1 MSNSIDQRVVEMR
14 FENEQ
19 FEKGISTSLKSL
31 DNLKKGLDT
40 RNAVKG
46 LTELANAGRSLD
58 LSIIGDKVDYIA
70 ERFNIVG
77 IMAQR
82 FKEKIVDTLTAIPT
96 QLYQTIEQF
105 TALEMAGEGFQKF
118 GQKTTSVGTLV
129 SQGFDLSD
137 VNEQISRLNW
147 FADETSYSL
156 TDMTENIAK
165 FTASG
170 MGLKESSDA
179 MQGIALWAAL
189 SGQNA
194 GVASRAMYQLSQA
207 LGSGVMRKEDYKS
220 IQNMSMDTMEFRQI
234 ALDTAVAM
242 GTLQKNADG
251 TYRSLIEGAHQ
262 EDFAIGQFADHLTQ
276 DMWFT
281 SDVMMEVYKK
291 YGSAVNQIYDYTE
304 QHGVTAS
311 EAIVALGDAVDAFGM
326 KAFKAGQEARTWQ
339 DVVDATKD
347 AVSSQW
353 MQTWELIFG
362 DYEEAKNLW
371 TDLANELWDVFAGG
385 GEERNERL
393 ADVLSSKWG
402 QFTKAIKEAGVN
414 QSDFEDAFKETLRA
428 QGVGIDG
435 MIEEYGSL
443 EKAMQHIP
451 DASKWVAEA
460 LRSMAGEGT
469 EAVTEISTNVE
480 ELQRLVDRVIAGDFG
495 NGRLVRAAN
504 FAAEGLEN
512 YELVQELV
520 NEKVEKGTIDWSK
533 FTKEELKSVGATD
546 EQAEALMKLAA
557 QAEATGTPLNEL
569 IASLEKPTGR
579 QLLLESFWNFF
590 HGIVDSINAV
600 KESFHDIF
608 PQKTTEQLYSM
619 LEGLHRFSE
628 YFVLTAEK
636 AEILKQHFRGLFAAI
651 DIVYQAFKAVGGAL
665 LSIAKHLLPSG
676 DAMRGI
682 LGFTGSLADAVVAFD
697 EWIKETGAFHNALQG
712 FANAVNSLI
721 DMLKK
726 LAKDGF
732 EYVKEALINFDIPGE
747 SFSEKL
753 RGIADKFGEKIHQ
766 FWVWIQEEFQNES
779 KSFGDKISTIVGK
792 AVEGLA
798 GALKGLL
805 IAIDGNGPT
814 LKEIFGRVKDLFYNI
829 IGVFSDFFGE
839 VDSGDVLDVISVI
852 FQGLI
857 ALDIAKFLK
866 VADGVKDVFKKL
878 EDALVSWQANIRA
891 ETIQKIAVAI
901 GILALVMIALSF
913 LDWGQIARGS
923 VAIVSLAFALSML
936 MAAYG
941 KFAKTSTLS
950 IGKKGITSSNTQVKG
965 LISMATS
972 LFIIAMAVQKLGS
985 LDPQA
990 LENGMGAIVVLM
1002 GILGGIIAIINLT
1015 DNSIG
1020 AKGSGVGTALMKL
1033 SASIYVLAN
1042 IAQKLGAL
1050 STETLVKGVGA
1061 TVALLTAM
1069 SYALAK
1075 IPSSKY
1081 TAEKTK
1087 AMTGLSKT
1095 MVIMASAMWI
1105 MGQIETGKLLLTATI
1120 IGAALYGMV
1129 KVLNEMPDSKQLGKK
1144 SHTIEVFG
1152 KLMYQVGL
1160 AVAALGIGMKLI
1172 GSLGWKGLAVALT
1185 GLAAAI
1191 VIFAVAARL
1200 ISDSMATKLDKLGW
1214 SMLKFGAGV
1223 MLMGIA
1229 MPLLAK
1235 GIIALSLALAEI
1247 AGAIILAAPLIA
1259 DALIAIVVE
1268 AVRALSESVTAIVD
1282 SVLTMLH
1289 DVCAALRG
1297 NVGPIVADVI
1307 TVVIE
1312 ILDALAEKTP
1322 ELVVVIIKLLGKIG
1336 EGLKLAFENMSMDTL
1351 LGLSG
1356 AIAILSFVMGVL
1368 SKMEI
1373 DVKNALKAAV
1383 FIGLTMAEMAA
1394 IFYLIR
1400 DVDGENL
1407 LKQSEGMS
1415 LGITAMAGALKL
1427 MSTLKVDAKQAFQ
1440 AALALDAFVF
1450 GVGGIAAIVGGII
1463 NWLDPGG
1470 AVMRALDTAAG
1481 LMEKVG
1487 ELIGGFFGGI
1497 ISGFGKAVSSSL
1509 PVIGQNMTDFATN
1522 AAGFFEFL
1530 NESVT
1535 DDILVK
1541 ASNLVGLATILS
1553 GEELVIGIN
1562 NFFNGIGA
1570 AITGAITGSEAK
1582 SPLAQF
1588 AEQLTELA
1596 GELKDFADAMSKV
1609 KTGPLQVG
1617 IDAAKAL
1624 TEIADNL
1631 PDANGSWLG
1640 FDVPALATFAG
1651 QLKDL
1656 GTGIAEFS
1664 AEVDGKINEGSVTAA
1679 ANAASALAEM
1689 VAIVPPDPSAI
1700 AQWLGFDTTE
1710 KGGFSEAIKKIGA
1723 AMVDFQKQTLNID
1736 PGHITEMSTAV
1747 DTCTTM
1753 LGNIAT
1759 VASTVLSDFS
1769 FAEGFG
1775 GAMQTVAQ
1783 KLKITSTYAEQIDL
1797 ENLGKMQTVLTD
1809 MATLATDYDLDK
1821 VGEETNTF
1829 SGHLGGFA
1837 DSVSDFATKLK
1848 DIETYKINAVIGALV
1863 SLVNQFAAIGT
1874 EGSTAIKNVTESL
1887 KIASETDWS
1896 KLPEWGLH
1904 LYSFGTKIR
1913 SFITQVEGLD
1923 ETKVSNAS
1931 TIIDKIKELDESI
1944 GDAATADWSLDSMG
1958 GRLENFGQS
1967 LNTFGWWLS
1976 GFDLVH
1982 TSGVMKVITEIVD
1995 GILALGP
2002 EGSAA
2007 MKDFGEGLKNLGAFS
2022 ASGFTISVSDAG
2034 KSVFNAGKTLMT
2046 KFLEGLGGDSS
2057 GYVSDPTNHPSR
2069 IFFNDM
2075 MQKILDWLNG
2085 DEVKT
2090 DWTDVGKDLMT
2101 YLEDGF
2107 KEKEDVFKTAIG
2119 TSMTNMR
2126 VRIRDESTKFKMS
2139 GENLAGKIIEGVRA
2153 KRPSMYQAGVY
2164 LVGGLV
2170 NSLADQVAQNNNQLY
2185 NKGKNLA
2192 AEVDRG
2198 IRSEGQIKSPS
2209 RMTYAD
2215 GTYLVLG
2222 LVNSLRDNAKLAFS
2236 AGQDLSSSSM
2246 DGIRSAIS
2254 NVKSILESDIDTQP
2268 VIRPVLDDSEI
2279 QNGVAGISALFN
2291 GSSYAYRGAASIA
2304 GRISAKNLTLE
2315 DGAGTTYNF
2324 NQYNN
2329 SPKALDRLEIY
2340 RQTKN
2345 LLSSTRAR
2353 VGAT

>member
-70 ERFNIVG
+70 ERFNVVG

-207 LGSGVMRKEDYKS
+207 LGSGIMRKEDYKS

-353 MQTWELIFG
+353 MKTWELIFG

-371 TDLANELWDVFAGG
+371 TDLANELWDVFASG

-402 QFTKAIKEAGVN
+402 KFTKAIKEAGVN
-414 QSDFEDAFKETLRA
+414 QSDFEDAFKETLRT
-428 QGVGIDG
+428 QGVGIDK

-451 DASKWVAEA
+451 DASKFVAEA

-480 ELQRLVDRVIAGDFG
+480 ELQKLVDRVIAGDFG

-753 RGIADKFGEKIHQ
+753 RGIADKFGEKVHQ

-779 KSFGDKISTIVGK
+779 KSFGDKISSIVGK

-829 IGVFSDFFGE
+829 IGVFSDFFGK

-923 VAIVSLAFALSML
+923 VALISLAGALSLLML
-936 MAAYG
+936 AYS
-941 KFAKTSTLS
+941 KFSKTTSVS
-950 IGKKGITSSNTQVKG
+950 IGKGGLTKNSSQVKG
-965 LISMATS
+965 LISMAAAV
-972 LFIIAMAVQKLGS
+972 FILASAVVKLGN
-985 LDPQA
+985 LDEAQY
-990 LENGMGAIVVLM
+990 NRGMSAFIAIAGGVA
-1002 GILGGIIAIINLT
+1002 GIIALF
-1015 DNSIG
+1015 
-1020 AKGSGVGTALMKL
+1020 GSGKVKVPKSAGNLGAIILAMAL
-1033 SASIYVLAN
+1033 SINVLAK
-1042 IAQKLGAL
+1042 AATVLGNM
-1050 STETLVKGVGA
+1050 EGDVYVKGMVGVTA
-1061 TVALLTAM
+1061 FLLSMGA
-1069 SYALAK
+1069 ALAL
-1075 IPSSKY
+1075 IPNSKY
-1081 TAEKTK
+1081 TADKTK
-1087 AMTGLSKT
+1087 AMSGLSKT
-1095 MVIMASAMWI
+1095 ILMMAAAVWI
-1105 MGQIETGKLLLTATI
+1105 MGQVPTGKLMLSAII
-1120 IGAALYGMV
+1120 IGGALYGMFEIL
-1129 KVLNEMPDSKQLGKK
+1129 KKLPNSKYLIDKAAAIK
-1144 SHTIEVFG
+1144 MFG
-1152 KLMYQVGL
+1152 QMMLDLGL
-1160 AVAALGIGMKLI
+1160 AVAAIGVGMKI
-1172 GSLGWKGLAVALT
+1172 MGSLGWGGLAVAIA
-1185 GLAAAI
+1185 GLAATI
-1191 VIFAVAARL
+1191 VIFAGAAILLKGKAEIMENLGKAMLHFGIGILALGVALPL
-1200 ISDSMATKLDKLGW
+1200 IA
-1214 SMLKFGAGV
+1214 AGV
-1223 MLMGIA
+1223 L
-1229 MPLLAK
+1229 LLAPA
-1235 GIIALSLALAEI
+1235 IAAI
-1247 AGAIILAAPLIA
+1247 AVAIIETAPLIA
-1259 DALIAIVVE
+1259 DALVAIIRE
-1268 AVRALSESVTAIVD
+1268 TIRALSESVTAIVD
-1282 SVLTMLH
+1282 GVLTTLH

-1297 NVGPIVADVI
+1297 NVGPIVSDVM

-1373 DVKNALKAAV
+1373 DVKNALKAAI

-1400 DVDGENL
+1400 DVNGENL
-1407 LKQSEGMS
+1407 LKQSQGIS
-1415 LGITAMAGALKL
+1415 LGVSALAGALAL
-1427 MSTLKVDAKQAFQ
+1427 IGTLKLDVI
-1440 AALALDAFVF
+1440 AADRAVRALSVFILGTTGLVFVLGAVAELVGPDGILTALDTGAKIF
-1450 GVGGIAAIVGGII
+1450 GKVGEAIGQLLGGII
-1463 NWLDPGG
+1463 
-1470 AVMRALDTAAG
+1470 AG
-1481 LMEKVG
+1481 
-1487 ELIGGFFGGI
+1487 IGKA
-1497 ISGFGKAVSSSL
+1497 ISGALPQMGKDL
-1509 PVIGQNMTDFATN
+1509 TDFATN
-1522 AAGFFEFL
+1522 VSGFFEFL
-1530 NESVT
+1530 NGIDEKVL
-1535 DDILVK
+1535 DK
-1541 ASNLVGLATILS
+1541 AGALVGLVTILS
-1553 GEELVIGIN
+1553 AESLVTGIN
-1562 NFFNGIGA
+1562 NFFSGIGA

-1944 GDAATADWSLDSMG
+1944 GDSATADWSLDSMG

-2002 EGSAA
+2002 EGSEA

-2034 KSVFNAGKTLMT
+2034 KNVVNAGKTLMT

-2069 IFFNDM
+2069 IFFKDM

-2090 DWTDVGKDLMT
+2090 DWTDVGKDIMT
-2101 YLEDGF
+2101 YLEDGY

-2119 TSMTNMR
+2119 TSMTDMR
-2126 VRIRDESTKFKMS
+2126 VRIRDDSTKFKTS
-2139 GENLAGKIIEGVRA
+2139 GESLASKIIEGVKA
-2153 KRPSMYQAGVY
+2153 KRPAMYQSGVY

-2170 NSLADQVAQNNNQLY
+2170 NALADQITQENNQLY

-2198 IRSEGQIKSPS
+2198 IRAEGQIKSPS
-2209 RMTYAD
+2209 RMTYTD

-2222 LVNSLRDNAKLAFS
+2222 LVNSLHDNAKLAFS